1 MNEKTLYINQSR
13 VSSEPVS
20 IMTPA
25 LFEELLYKTLC
36 NFGYSGNKEDLRK
49 DLIKNKIIQ
58 KECRNLFPDKGLEN
72 SIYIDTKNNQLY
84 YWKDN
89 EYNVIN
95 IEGSKKDFYFD
106 EDLIVSTDIGSIRI
120 PQGENNIILK
130 TSGKSV
136 KEILTNL
143 LSHRVPPEV
152 VEPSIIDNIIPS
164 GSLEVGSVIN
174 FAYEVKLDPGSYS
187 FGPKTNITPRAWIVK
202 DNSAIQNVF
211 NSNEGFFSKILIED
225 NKEYKITITALY
237 NKGEIPLDN
246 LSQEYPASQIQ
257 SGVTEKT
264 ISFRGY
270 RNFFYGVVETSSAE
284 ESIDSNLIR
293 NLTHGGEY
301 NSQKTISIKVSPSQ
315 KAKRIIIAYPSNT
328 PRQGL
333 VSAIMPNSLNYNAFI
348 GGNYIKQKPIK
359 VEGNNGY
366 VPIFYDVWVY
376 EPDLIDFNEEHIITL
391 A

>member
-25 LFEELLYKTLC
+25 LFEEVLYKTLC

-143 LSHRVPPEV
+143 LSHRVPPEIV
-152 VEPSIIDNIIPS
+152 QPSIIDNIIPS
-164 GSLEVGSVIN
+164 DPLEVGSIIN

-187 FGPKTNITPRAWIVK
+187 FGPKTNITSRAWIVK

-211 NSNEGFFSKILIED
+211 NSNEGFFPKILIEE

-270 RNFFYGVVETSSAE
+270 RNFFYGIVETSSAE

-301 NSQKTISIKVSPSQ
+301 NSQKTILIKVSPSQ
-315 KAKRIIIAYPSNT
+315 RAKRIIIAYPSNSL
-328 PRQGL
+328 RQGL
-333 VSAIMPNSLNYNAFI
+333 VGAIMPNSLNYNAFI
-348 GGNYIKQKPIK
+348 CGNYIKQKPIK

-366 VPIFYDVWVY
+366 APIFYDVWVY